1 MDPAG
6 SGPGPWTASAQL
18 ADGCLWAEVG
28 SVDYQAGSVQLLM
41 KDTRAGVQR
50 AFTLRRGEVISV
62 GRFTVRIA
70 PRNGGGAGFDVDV
83 NWAP

>member
-6 SGPGPWTASAQL
+6 GGPGPWTASAQL
-18 ADGCLWAEVG
+18 ADGCLWAEAG
-28 SVDYQAGSVQLLM
+28 SVDYQAKSVQLLM

-50 AFTLRRGEVISV
+50 AFTLHLGEVISV

-70 PRNGGGAGFDVDV
+70 PRKGAGAGFDVDV